1 MRNSIDGS
9 DLQAILN
16 RLERQHDAM
25 AEVRDSIKEI
35 YTEAKARGYDAR
47 IIRRLH
53 SAMKSPNAV
62 AEQELLFRQYAEAVP
77 ELAKQLSLLD
87 I

>member
-1 MRNSIDGS
+1 MRNTIDGS
-9 DLQAILN
+9 DLTSILQ
-16 RLERQHDAM
+16 RLERQHEAM

-47 IIRRLH
+47 IVRRLF
-53 SAMKSPNAV
+53 SAMKAPNAV
-62 AEQELLFRQYAEAVP
+62 AEQEALFRQYAEAVP